1 MYPYFPIFIYQF
13 MSEKM
18 GNENEKT
25 RMEAEFV
32 EMERVRK

>member
-1 MYPYFPIFIYQF
+1 